1 MSKERKRFWVGAGIA
16 VVLVLTLL
24 FGTTR
29 YHTKI
34 QNSREAVLR
43 GNLLAMRVAI
53 DQYVDDR
60 HQAPQSLQQLVDAGY
75 FRELPVDPMT
85 QSNSNWTPV
94 IGNIVISPEK
104 SVRGITDLHSSSSS
118 VSSDGTN
125 YSAW

>member
-1 MSKERKRFWVGAGIA
+1 MLKERKRFWVGTGIG

-24 FGTTR
+24 FGTTWYR
-29 YHTKI
+29 AKI

-53 DQYVDDR
+53 DQYIDDR
-60 HQAPQSLQQLVDAGY
+60 HQAPQSLQQLVDTGY

-85 QSNSNWTPV
+85 QTNFNWTPV
-94 IGNIVISPEK
+94 IGNVVISAGQT
-104 SVRGITDLHSSSSS
+104 VRGITDLHSSSSS